1 MIKLAGPAINAD
13 VFCTQAGI
21 PMDKMPAGKS
31 FNERFLKRFS
41 VPVQLY
47 APYSYDAASALIEA
61 MKLADSADP
70 ARYLPLLQ
78 KVSFKG
84 VTGNVAF
91 DASGDIREG
100 GVALYQYQSGKWQLR
115 P

>member
-1 MIKLAGPAINAD
+1 
-13 VFCTQAGI
+13 
-21 PMDKMPAGKS
+21 
-31 FNERFLKRFS
+31 
-41 VPVQLY
+41 
-47 APYSYDAASALIEA
+47 

-84 VTGNVAF
+84 VTGAVAF
-91 DASGDIREG
+91 DANGDIREG
-100 GVALYQYQSGKWQLR
+100 GVALYQYQSGKWQVR

>member
-1 MIKLAGPAINAD
+1 MRELAAEVLCRVGLLPTEDAPYERQDKLPSLAEREKQGVARLGA
-13 VFCTQAGI
+13 F
-21 PMDKMPAGKS
+21 
-31 FNERFLKRFS
+31 FERF
-41 VPVQLY
+41 
-47 APYSYDAASALIEA
+47 AA
-61 MKLADSADP
+61 MKKADSADP

-100 GVALYQYQSGKWQLR
+100 GVALYQHQ
-115 P
+115 

>member
-1 MIKLAGPAINAD
+1 MQPSETRREFTNDEATDFTAILTKIKPRTPDAG
-13 VFCTQAGI
+13 
-21 PMDKMPAGKS
+21 
-31 FNERFLKRFS
+31 
-41 VPVQLY
+41 VQLY
-47 APYSYDAASALIEA
+47 APYSYDAASALLEA

-84 VTGNVAF
+84 VTGTVAF

-100 GVALYQYQSGKWQLR
+100 GVALYQHQSGKWLFR